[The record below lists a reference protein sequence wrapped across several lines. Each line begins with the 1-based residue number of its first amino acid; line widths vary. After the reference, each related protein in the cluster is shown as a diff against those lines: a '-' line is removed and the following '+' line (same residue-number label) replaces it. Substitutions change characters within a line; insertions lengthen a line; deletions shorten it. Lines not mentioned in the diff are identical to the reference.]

1 MTEFNINNL
10 NKDNSN
16 IESTNKNSFFD
27 EFDNN
32 MFSKGIFSIND
43 SSDNL
48 VMMRRSK
55 FNLVDQLKINKTG
68 LKIFLYQAL
77 IFINYNINV
86 NHLCFRTFVQN
97 LGIIPSLV
105 LLFSIGFFSFIFQ
118 IKLIE
123 KLENNQNK
131 NISLLLE
138 KHFGTFCSLLFKI
151 LCFGWILYN
160 YLITFL
166 TYLHFLIYLYYS
178 EDEVKLKDNWKFCIC
193 SIGIFI
199 IVFVIINTL
208 ENSNW
213 IDFNIFLNL
222 ICNVISTI
230 FIIKKLY
237 DGISKNEGL
246 ENKLYVKNIKKN
258 DIIYSIC
265 LFSTSFNNLLVLSLV
280 NKNLNLSLY
289 PLLEH
294 KKFLL
299 INHFIIFLFY
309 SLFIFQS
316 AFDIFDTDKKEDQEL
331 SLLILIID
339 SGKIKE
345 IFNLIFVIS
354 NLLSEFLNLNFYLYS
369 MKKAI
374 LKSNEK
380 FKFTGF
386 KHFIFTFFILIIV
399 SLIGL
404 KCYFNK
410 VFPKSLILINN
421 STFGFIINFLIPSL
435 FILKYSLSFS
445 SYFLLSFI
453 FLMFSICLSHIYE
466 LIDSNFLK

>member
-16 IESTNKNSFFD
+16 IESKNKNTFFD

-32 MFSKGIFSIND
+32 MFSKGILSIND

-55 FNLVDQLKINKTG
+55 FNLVEQLKINKTG
-68 LKIFLYQAL
+68 LPIFLYQAL

-97 LGIIPSLV
+97 LGIIPTLV

-138 KHFGTFCSLLFKI
+138 KHFGSFCSLLFKI
-151 LCFGWILYN
+151 LCFGWILFN

-230 FIIKKLY
+230 FIIIKLC
-237 DGISKNEGL
+237 DGISNNKGL
-246 ENKLYVKNIKKN
+246 ENKLYIKNIKKN

-299 INHFIIFLFY
+299 INHFVIFLFY

-316 AFDIFDTDKKEDQEL
+316 AFDIFNTDKKYQEL

-354 NLLSEFLNLNFYLYS
+354 NLLSEFLNLNFHLHS

-380 FKFTGF
+380 FHFTGF
-386 KHFIFTFFILIIV
+386 KNFIFTFFILIIV
-399 SLIGL
+399 GLIGL
-404 KCYFNK
+404 ICYFNE
-410 VFPKSLILINN
+410 VLPNSLILINN

-435 FILKYSLSFS
+435 FILKYSLLFS

-453 FLMFSICLSHIYE
+453 FLMFSICLNHIYK
-466 LIDSNFLK
+466 LIFSNFLK

>member
-16 IESTNKNSFFD
+16 IESTNKNTFFD

-48 VMMRRSK
+48 MMMRRSK
-55 FNLVDQLKINKTG
+55 FNLVEQLTINKTG

-97 LGIIPSLV
+97 LGIILSLV

-151 LCFGWILYN
+151 LCFGWILFN

-166 TYLHFLIYLYYS
+166 TYFHFLIYLYWG
-178 EDEVKLKDNWKFCIC
+178 DEKKFNGNWKFCVC

-199 IVFVIINTL
+199 IVFFIINTL

-230 FIIKKLY
+230 FIIQKLC
-237 DGISKNEGL
+237 DGMSNNKGL
-246 ENKLYVKNIKKN
+246 ENKLFMKNIKKKN
-258 DIIYSIC
+258 IIDSIC
-265 LFSTSFNNLLVLSLV
+265 LFSNSFNNLLVLSLV

-289 PLLEH
+289 PLLKH

-299 INHFIIFLFY
+299 INHFVIFLFY

-316 AFDIFDTDKKEDQEL
+316 AFDIFDIDNQEL
-331 SLLILIID
+331 SLLILIIY
-339 SGKIKE
+339 SEKNKE
-345 IFNLIFVIS
+345 IFDLVFVIS
-354 NLLSEFLNLNFYLYS
+354 NLLREFLNLNFYLYS

-380 FKFTGF
+380 FQFTGF
-386 KHFIFTFFILIIV
+386 KNFIFTFFLLIIV
-399 SLIGL
+399 GLIGL
-404 KCYFNK
+404 ICYFNK
-410 VFPKSLILINN
+410 VLPNSLILINN

-435 FILKYSLSFS
+435 FILKYSLLFS

-453 FLMFSICLSHIYE
+453 FLMFSICLNHIYN